1 MSATLARWTHVA
13 PASWSRASWSNSSIP
28 TARRRCL
35 QRAAACGVTS
45 IRRAATGRCNP
56 CRRRSPHGR
65 RFTKRCASPFPRS
78 AITWVP
84 LFVGVNDPGN
94 GQAVSAE
101 IEGHG
106 HIKADLLVQHQ
117 RQAMLTK
124 HALSAAG
131 LPVMPNP
138 SHIVP
143 VLVGDP
149 ELCKRATDMLLD
161 RHAIYIQPINY
172 PTVARGGERLRI
184 TPSPLHTDA
193 HIAHLVESMA
203 DVWRTLGL
211 PFVEPAKIL
220 EFKRESDAR
229 CTFPEFKRAAE

>member
-1 MSATLARWTHVA
+1 
-13 PASWSRASWSNSSIP
+13 
-28 TARRRCL
+28 
-35 QRAAACGVTS
+35 
-45 IRRAATGRCNP
+45 
-56 CRRRSPHGR
+56 
-65 RFTKRCASPFPRS
+65 
-78 AITWVP
+78 
-84 LFVGVNDPGN
+84 
-94 GQAVSAE
+94 
-101 IEGHG
+101 
-106 HIKADLLVQHQ
+106 
-117 RQAMLTK
+117 MLTK

-211 PFVEPAKIL
+211 PFVEPEKIL

>member
-1 MSATLARWTHVA
+1 
-13 PASWSRASWSNSSIP
+13 
-28 TARRRCL
+28 
-35 QRAAACGVTS
+35 
-45 IRRAATGRCNP
+45 
-56 CRRRSPHGR
+56 
-65 RFTKRCASPFPRS
+65 
-78 AITWVP
+78 
-84 LFVGVNDPGN
+84 
-94 GQAVSAE
+94 
-101 IEGHG
+101 
-106 HIKADLLVQHQ
+106 
-117 RQAMLTK
+117 
-124 HALSAAG
+124 
-131 LPVMPNP
+131 MPNP

-203 DVWRTLGL
+203 DVWQTLGL

-229 CTFPEFKRAAE
+229 CTFPELKRAAE